1 MKLIHRSLLYFSA
14 ALFVVIGVWA
24 VLFYANMIDEIQD
37 SLDDGLENNKEQLL
51 ERFKVEK
58 NLLNEKE
65 FRGINFA
72 VQEVDK
78 TLYFNNP
85 KEDVYIDTLMY
96 FLNED
101 DLEPVRM
108 LLTHFQQDNTYYQL
122 RIVTSQIEEDDLIE
136 DTLYAIVWLFVSL
149 VVSLVLLNFFVLRK
163 LWQPF
168 YKILR
173 HLTNFRIDKNTE
185 MITIDS
191 KTKEFSELQSAANA
205 LLKRSVQIYT
215 SQKEFTENASH
226 ELQTPL
232 AIILNKLELLL
243 DSEELSNE
251 EKSKRIYEI
260 VGIAERMKRLNKS
273 LLLLAKIENNH
284 YTNTQKIDLNEEIE
298 RVVAEFAEI
307 ADFRKIT
314 IEMRLPEQCE
324 VQMDKVLANIL
335 LTNLVKNA
343 IVYNIPNGKVIV
355 TVEGSTLKIC
365 NTGREKALNNQKI
378 FERFYKKGVGSQ
390 STGLGLSIVNAIC
403 TLYKIHPQYQYL
415 DKKHCFILKF

>member
-284 YTNTQKIDLNEEIE
+284 YTNTQKFDLNEEIE

-365 NTGREKALNNQKI
+365 NTGREEALNNQKI